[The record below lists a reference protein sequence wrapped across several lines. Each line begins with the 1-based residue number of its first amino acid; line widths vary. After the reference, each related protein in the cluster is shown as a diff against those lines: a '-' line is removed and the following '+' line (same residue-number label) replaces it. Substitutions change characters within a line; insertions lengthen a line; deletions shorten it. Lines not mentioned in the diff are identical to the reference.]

1 MCHVCQY
8 TLQVVTINY
17 YSSNI
22 NKLLI
27 SLIKID
33 GCYNLNLFFLYQF
46 HNSFY
51 QILFCQHSAF
61 YAEVSQSVCKPN
73 QITEFSVIPM
83 IQKVSNCRKYWVEI
97 ELARNKMKSTQKQ
110 ASKGVKIKL
119 TKKNLHLHTHTRTR
133 THTHMYTYIMQMILI
148 SNDYLVRI
156 IKS

>member
-51 QILFCQHSAF
+51 QILFCQHSTF
-61 YAEVSQSVCKPN
+61 YAEVSQLVCKPN

-83 IQKVSNCRKYWVEI
+83 IRKVSNCRKYWVEI
-97 ELARNKMKSTQKQ
+97 ELARNKTKSTQKQ

-119 TKKNLHLHTHTRTR
+119 TKKKFIFTHTHAHAR
-133 THTHMYTYIMQMILI
+133 THTHTHTHAYVYIYNADDPHL
-148 SNDYLVRI
+148 
-156 IKS
+156 